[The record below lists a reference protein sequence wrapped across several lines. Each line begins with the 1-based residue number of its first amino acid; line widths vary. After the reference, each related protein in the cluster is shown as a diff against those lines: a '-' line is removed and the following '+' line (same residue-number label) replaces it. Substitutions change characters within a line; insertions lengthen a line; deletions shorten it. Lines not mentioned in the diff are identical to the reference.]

1 MHYQIVNIP
10 GPYKKIWREEW
21 LRRVLLAQVEAREN
35 APDDMKD
42 IELINIEELSEIRR
56 IWIEEFHEFDDSLPR
71 IYQEVTKQNF
81 VDPRPNAGNSEL
93 GADEWQILEELCDNS
108 MQLELMVRL
117 LDTERQFQTMSR
129 RVGVID
135 ALERCFDTS
144 SRSQEEAIETAKTSR
159 EIKKAAQ
166 DGDIEVVKSFI
177 ADDSNV
183 GKDTKTNLPVKN
195 WSSIKF
201 PS

>member
-1 MHYQIVNIP
+1 
-10 GPYKKIWREEW
+10 
-21 LRRVLLAQVEAREN
+21 
-35 APDDMKD
+35 
-42 IELINIEELSEIRR
+42 
-56 IWIEEFHEFDDSLPR
+56 
-71 IYQEVTKQNF
+71 
-81 VDPRPNAGNSEL
+81 
-93 GADEWQILEELCDNS
+93 